1 MNSLDISFFMYEIEI
16 LLMLYAI
23 HNHADSV
30 QGEGNSL
37 DISFLMYEIEI
48 LLADQCYS

>member
-1 MNSLDISFFMYEIEI
+1 MWVEIEI

-48 LLADQCYS
+48 LLAGVIHKRTDSA